1 MNRRTAVI
9 GAGFSGI
16 SAAAYLAKAG
26 HNVDVFERNSTAGGR
41 ARQFATH
48 DGFVFDMG
56 PSWYWMP
63 GVFDKFFADFGY
75 KASDFFELQLL
86 DPAFEMV
93 FKDGSIQVPA
103 DFSQLCEIFEN
114 IETGASKRL
123 IRFMADAELKYKL
136 GMEELVYKPALSI
149 TEYLR
154 AEVIMLGL
162 RTNVF
167 QSFRKHV
174 RKHFSD
180 PRLLALM
187 EFPVLFLGGKP
198 SGIPALYSLMN
209 YAGFK
214 LGTWYPKGG
223 FGKVVEAMKHI
234 AEEQGATFYFDANV
248 DKIITNK
255 EKVTSLKVNGAHHL
269 TNGVIAAA
277 DYHHIE
283 HALLDRNCRNYDS
296 KYWEEK
302 VFAPSSLIFYLGIN
316 KKINRLQ
323 HHTLF
328 FDEDS
333 DQHADDIYTNPQW
346 PSNPL
351 FYACCPSRTDGSVAP
366 PGHENIFL
374 LMPIASG
381 LNDDESTREKY
392 FMLIIKKLE
401 DFVGEPIQ
409 ANIVFKKSYCVND
422 FITDYNAYKGNAY
435 GLANTLSQTAVLKP
449 KIKNRKLKNLFYAG
463 QLTVPGPGVPPS
475 IISGKIAAGLLCN
488 HLQKKKDEVTIR

>member
-1 MNRRTAVI
+1 MNRRTTII

-16 SAAAYLAKAG
+16 SATAYLAKAG
-26 HNVDVFERNSTAGGR
+26 HYVDVFEKNSTAGGR
-41 ARQFATH
+41 ARQFATP

-63 GVFDKFFADFGY
+63 GVFDKFFADFGH

-86 DPAFEMV
+86 DPAFEIV

-103 DFSQLCEIFEN
+103 DFNQLCEIFEN
-114 IETGASKRL
+114 IETGAAKKL

-154 AEVIMLGL
+154 SEVIVTGL
-162 RTNVF
+162 ITNIF
-167 QSFRKHV
+167 QSFSKHV
-174 RKHFSD
+174 RKYFSD

-223 FGKVVEAMKHI
+223 FGKVIEAMKLV
-234 AEEQGATFYFDANV
+234 AEEHGATFHFNTGV
-248 DKIITNK
+248 DKIITNN
-255 EKVTSLKVNGAHHL
+255 EKVIALSVNGNPFL
-269 TNGVIAAA
+269 TDGVIAAA
-277 DYHHIE
+277 DYHYIE
-283 HALLDRNCRNYDS
+283 QVLLDDCSRNYEE
-296 KYWEEK
+296 KYWREK
-302 VFAPSSLIFYLGIN
+302 TFAPSALIFYLGVN

-328 FDEDS
+328 FDEDV
-333 DQHADDIYTNPQW
+333 DKHGDEIYSNPQW
-346 PSNPL
+346 PTKPL
-351 FYACCPSRTDGSVAP
+351 FYACCPSKTDDSVAP
-366 PGHENIFL
+366 TGHENIFL
-374 LMPIASG
+374 LMPIAPG
-381 LNDDESTREKY
+381 LNDDESAREKY

-401 DFVGEPIQ
+401 DFVGESIHT
-409 ANIVFKKSYCVND
+409 NIVFQKSYCIND
-422 FITDYNAYKGNAY
+422 FINDYHAYKGNAY

-449 KIKNRKLKNLFYAG
+449 KVKNRKLENLFYAG

-475 IISGKIAAGLLCN
+475 IISGKIAAGLLIK
-488 HLQKKKDEVTIR
+488 HLQKRGNEVAV